1 MSVER
6 IKRAPAVRKGIIV
19 RRKTHLIAMMKRV
32 RHQLERSGFVQ
43 YQSTGMAIP
52 QLVALADKYQHQGY
66 RIALFTETI
75 EFTDELMTEDEFKN
89 EKRLGNLLVLK
100 VYSR

>member
-1 MSVER
+1 MGAER
-6 IKRAPAVRKGIIV
+6 IKRAPVVRKGFIV

-32 RHQLERSGFVQ
+32 KHQLERSGCVQ

-52 QLVALADKYQHQGY
+52 QLVTLADKYQHQGY
-66 RIALFTETI
+66 RIALSTETI
-75 EFTDELMTEDEFKN
+75 EFTDEIMTEDDFKK

-100 VYSR
+100 VFSR